1 VERLVEPGYRDL
13 RFEGV
18 FLSAERVAVDGD
30 VDEPERVDPVVLR
43 VPRTDDETRAGGEYG
58 LAARDVLADLLVD
71 PLGGSAARWSSTPPP
86 GMRSTS
92 QSGTVPASRTST
104 TSAGSPWAAAVLDG
118 GGVFGHAPWTA
129 MTPACMGTGR
139 WGTGKKGALRAG
151 DAER

>member
-1 VERLVEPGYRDL
+1 VERLVEPGHGDL

-30 VDEPERVDPVVLR
+30 VYEPERVDPVVLR

-58 LAARDVLADLLVD
+58 LSARDVLADLSSIPPRRISREMVVD
-71 PLGGSAARWSSTPPP
+71 PAP

-92 QSGTVPASRTST
+92 QSGTIPASRTST
-104 TSAGSPWAAAVLDG
+104 TSAGSPWAAAAFSTAAACRPRPLDG
-118 GGVFGHAPWTA
+118 DD
-129 MTPACMGTGR
+129 ACLHR
-139 WGTGKKGALRAG
+139 NRSVGTGKRARYGAG